1 MRRVNHINELSPPSL
16 SLRLQSIP
24 GKIHFLYLAC
34 FASPAPSALGPRA
47 LPCHIDQMSN
57 TSESQIFD
65 RPLLRRRRQRR
76 AHEYSGFDFLK
87 QEVAHRLD
95 DRLYDVNRGFTTALD
110 LGSHTGTMATL
121 LAKHPGIDHVVSGDL
136 SANMVAQ
143 APGHR
148 VVMDEE
154 LLPFATDSLNLI
166 TSVLSLHWVN
176 DLPGALIQANMALKP
191 DGLFLAAMYGG
202 DTLTE
207 LREALLQAEL
217 QETGGASPRVSPF
230 VDVRD
235 AGNLLQRA
243 GFALSVAD
251 VERITVDYSD
261 ALSLMR
267 DLRGMGESNALL
279 GRHRSPMTRK
289 TMIATA
295 EAYQGL
301 FARPDGRVTASFDIV
316 FLLGWAPHE
325 SQQQPLKPGSGKVNL
340 GDALKMFSEDLKDPD
355 KQG

>member
-1 MRRVNHINELSPPSL
+1 
-16 SLRLQSIP
+16 
-24 GKIHFLYLAC
+24 
-34 FASPAPSALGPRA
+34 
-47 LPCHIDQMSN
+47 MSN

-65 RPLLRRRRQRR
+65 RQLLRTRRQRR
-76 AHEYSGFDFLK
+76 AREYSGFDFLK

-95 DRLYDVNRGFTTALD
+95 DRLRDVNRNFTTALD
-110 LGSHTGTMATL
+110 LGCHNGTMARL
-121 LAKHPGIDHVVSGDL
+121 LEQHTSIDHVISADL

-154 LLPFATDSLNLI
+154 FLPFKTDSLNLI

-207 LREALLQAEL
+207 LRQALLQAEL
-217 QETGGASPRVSPF
+217 QEMGGASPRVSPF

-261 ALSLMR
+261 ALSLLR

-279 GRHRSPMTRK
+279 GRHRAPMTRK
-289 TMIATA
+289 TMIAMA
-295 EAYQGL
+295 EAYHDL
-301 FARPDGRVTASFDIV
+301 FGRPDGRITASFDIV

-340 GDALKMFSEDLKDPD
+340 GDAIKMFSGDLQDPSKMD
-355 KQG
+355 PTNQD